1 MHLRSGLSAL
11 IVLIL
16 ALLLVQPAVSA
27 PGAVDFAP
35 GAHLR
40 FEHLTIDDGLSQ
52 NAGLALLQDR
62 QGYLWIGTQDG
73 LNRYDGYT
81 LTHFKNDPDNP
92 QSISANSIIAL
103 YEDRDGFL
111 WVGTWGGGLNRLDP
125 VTGQFTRYLP
135 DPENSAS
142 LSHTIVTDIYQDES
156 GAFWVATL
164 GGLERLDPE
173 TGVFTHFRHD
183 PANSNTLSSD
193 AISVIV
199 PAPDGKLWLG
209 TGAFGVPGAGL
220 NLFDPAT
227 GAARRFEQTG
237 ECLASPNISDI
248 LPDSQ
253 GNLWI
258 AFGGYAVTGG
268 GLDRYNPQT
277 GACAHFDN
285 ARTFDNQIT
294 DNNLTDLAFDRDS
307 GLWVTSWSSG
317 VWRMS
322 PGGQF
327 SGIHHNQSDPES
339 LSNDNTFSVLQDRS
353 GVIWIGTLSAGINKL
368 NLNTLQ
374 FRTYRADAS
383 NPNSLPSN
391 HIGAFAETTDGKIWV
406 GTWESGLARFDRATG
421 VFTQYQNDPE
431 NPNSLSSDLVMSL
444 YADSDGTLWAG
455 TLGGGLNHFDP
466 RTGLFTRYQNDPA
479 DSKSLLENQVT
490 YITRDPAG
498 RLWVGNFGG
507 LSRLDPGAL
516 GFVNYP
522 LPAPAT
528 TFRVIGDELW
538 VGTWGGG
545 VYRLDLSDPDSLAPA
560 KAAFSNLAHD
570 PATPNSLSQ
579 NGVWA
584 ILQSP
589 DGLVWLATEGGLNRY
604 DPKTGEFKAYTEKD
618 GLRNATILGLLQ
630 DKNGFLWLTTNNG
643 LAKFDPQAE
652 TFHNYDKSDGL
663 QGNEFNSNSY
673 FQARNGDFYVGG
685 VSGFSIFDPLDLRQ
699 NELPPPVVITDF
711 SIFNTPQPFNPAETI
726 RLNYDQN
733 FISFEFAAL
742 DYHDPR
748 NNQYAYKL
756 EGFDE
761 DWVQAGA
768 RNYASYTNLPG
779 GDYTFRVR
787 AANSDGVWNETG
799 AALKLT
805 VTPPF
810 WQTWP
815 FLVGLFLGMVS
826 LVVAGFQWRVRA
838 VREQNARLQKMVDE
852 QKRVEAELRQ
862 SEARFRAMFENAAI
876 GISLIAPD
884 GRVLAVNPVLVEM
897 TGRSEAELI
906 EIGGQALTYPEDRDI
921 GRQEFHEVVSGARDS
936 FQAEKRY
943 VHKDGHI
950 QWIRQSVSAV
960 RGEQGQLLYM
970 VVIAEDIDERKR
982 AVEELRESEARFKAM
997 FENAAVGVSLMA
1009 LDRRI
1014 VQINPKVTE
1023 ITGYSAEEIY
1033 AINPSDM
1040 VMEADRHLDG
1050 HLFQELVAGQRDQY
1064 LTEKRYIRK
1073 DGAIF
1078 WGRVNFALVR
1088 GEAGKPLYIVGI
1100 IEDIT
1105 EEMEA
1110 ERTLAESEARFRTLY
1125 DSAEMGI
1132 VLVDLGTDGNL
1143 PLDDARFNHLVANQR
1158 LNPAMQRMFGY
1169 TEDELQ
1175 HIPVADLIYPEDVGI
1190 DRQEFRQLLAGEI
1203 DSFRVEKRF
1212 VRKDGSVFWG
1222 RLTDS
1227 LARAAD
1233 GTPRMVVG
1241 IIEDITEEKR
1251 SAEKLAA
1258 QEAEHRRLLEQR
1270 IAERTEELNAV
1281 NERLREKTAQDAV
1294 TAERTRLARDLHD
1307 AVTQTLFST
1316 TLIADVLPDIWEM
1329 NPDEG
1334 KRRLEEVR
1342 QLTRGAL
1349 AEMRTLLVELRP
1361 NALVEVPLPTLL
1373 RQLTEA
1379 LIGRSRMNI
1388 QLSAEGERK
1397 LPADVQVGLYRLA
1410 QEALNNVV
1418 KHAKAS
1424 QAVVTL
1430 RCNDESVRLTVADN
1444 GVGFDPSTVTA
1455 DHLGLRIMR
1464 ERAEAIGAKL
1474 SVYSEPGEGTQISVI
1489 W

>member
-1 MHLRSGLSAL
+1 MRR
-11 IVLIL
+11 
-16 ALLLVQPAVSA
+16 LLLIIPLLLLFAALQPAAARESDVT
-27 PGAVDFAP
+27 FAP

-81 LTHFKNDPDNP
+81 ITQFKHDPDNP
-92 QSISANSIIAL
+92 QTISANSIIAL
-103 YEDRDGFL
+103 YENRDGFL

-125 VTGQFTRYLP
+125 VTGVFTRYLP
-135 DPENSAS
+135 DPQNPAS
-142 LSHTIVTDIYQDES
+142 LSHPIVTDIFQAES
-156 GAFWVATL
+156 GALWVATL
-164 GGLERLDPE
+164 GGLEKFDPAS
-173 TGVFTHFRHD
+173 GDFTHFRHD
-183 PANSNTLSSD
+183 PQNPATLSSD

-199 PAPDGKLWLG
+199 PAADGKLWLG
-209 TGAFGVPGAGL
+209 TGAFGAPGAGL

-227 GAARRFEQTG
+227 GTVQRFEQTG

-258 AFGGYAVTGG
+258 AFGGYAVSGG
-268 GLDRYNPQT
+268 GLDRYHPQT
-277 GACAHFDN
+277 DACAHFDN

-294 DNNLTDLAFDRDS
+294 DNNLTDLAFDRDG

-327 SGIHHNQSDPES
+327 SGIHHNPADPES

-368 NLNTLQ
+368 NLDTLQ

-391 HIGAFAETTDGKIWV
+391 HIGSFTETTDGKIWV
-406 GTWESGLARFDRATG
+406 GTWESGLARFDPATG
-421 VFTQYQNDPE
+421 AFTQYKNDPA
-431 NPNSLSSDLVMSL
+431 NPQSISSDLVMSL

-479 DSKSLLENQVT
+479 NPQSLLENQVT
-490 YITRDPAG
+490 YITRDSAG
-498 RLWVGNFGG
+498 RLWVSNFAG
-507 LSRLDPGAL
+507 LSRLDPDAR

-522 LPAPAT
+522 MPAPAT
-528 TFRVIGDELW
+528 TLRAIGDELW
-538 VGTWGGG
+538 IGTWGGG
-545 VYRLDLSDPDSLAPA
+545 VYRLDLANPDSLDPA
-560 KAAFSNLAHD
+560 KAAFSTLTHD
-570 PATPNSLSQ
+570 PANPNSLSHDS
-579 NGVWA
+579 VWA
-584 ILQSP
+584 IVQSP
-589 DGLVWLATEGGLNRY
+589 DGLLWLATEGGLNRY
-604 DPKTGEFKAYTEKD
+604 DPQTGQFKAYTEKD

-643 LAKFDPQAE
+643 LAKFDPKTE
-652 TFHNYDKSDGL
+652 TFQVYDKSDGL
-663 QGNEFNSNSY
+663 QGNEFNSNAY

-685 VSGFSIFDPLDLRQ
+685 VSGFSAFDPLNLRQ
-699 NELPPPVVITDF
+699 NELPPPVVITNF
-711 SIFNTPQPFNPAETI
+711 SIFNTPQPFNPAESV

-742 DYHDPR
+742 DFHNPR
-748 NNQYAYKL
+748 QNQYAYLL
-756 EGFDE
+756 EGFDKE
-761 DWVQAGA
+761 WVQAGT

-799 AALKLT
+799 AALRLT

-815 FLVGLFLGMVS
+815 FQAGLFLGVVS
-826 LVVAGFQWRVRA
+826 LVVVGFQWRVRA
-838 VREQNARLQKMVDE
+838 VREQNAQLQKMLDE
-852 QKRVEAELRQ
+852 QQRVEAELRQ
-862 SEARFRAMFENAAI
+862 SEARFRAMYENAAI

-884 GRVLAVNPVLVEM
+884 GRVLAVNPVLVKLS
-897 TGRSEAELI
+897 GRSEAELI
-906 EIGGQALTYPEDRDI
+906 ELGGQGITYPDDRNV
-921 GRQEFHEVVSGARDS
+921 GRQEFYEILSGARDS
-936 FQAEKRY
+936 YQVEKRY
-943 VHKDGHI
+943 VHKDGRV
-950 QWIRQSVSAV
+950 QWMRQSISAV
-960 RGEQGQLLYM
+960 RDTQGKPLYL
-970 VVIAEDIDERKR
+970 VVIAEDIDERRR

-997 FENAAVGVSLMA
+997 FENAAVGVALMS

-1014 VQINPKVTE
+1014 IQINPTVTE
-1023 ITGYSAEEIY
+1023 ITGYSAEEMA
-1033 AINPSDM
+1033 AINPS
-1040 VMEADRHLDG
+1040 
-1050 HLFQELVAGQRDQY
+1050 ELVIEEDRAIDRELFLELVDGKRDQY

-1073 DGAIF
+1073 DGSLF

-1088 GEAGKPLYIVGI
+1088 GEADKPLYIVGI

-1132 VLVDLGTDGNL
+1132 VLIDLGSEGNL

-1169 TEDELQ
+1169 TAEELQ
-1175 HIPVADLIYPEDVGI
+1175 HTSIANLIYPEDAGI
-1190 DRQEFRQLLAGEI
+1190 DRREFRQLLTGEI
-1203 DSFRVEKRF
+1203 DSFHIEKRF
-1212 VRKDGSVFWG
+1212 VRKDGSIFWG

-1233 GTPRMVVG
+1233 GTPRMVIG

-1251 SAEKLAA
+1251 AAERLAA

-1270 IAERTEELNAV
+1270 IAERTEELNLA
-1281 NERLREKTAQDAV
+1281 NERLREKAAQDAV

-1316 TLIADVLPDIWEM
+1316 TLIADVLPDIWAL

-1334 KRRLEEVR
+1334 RRRLEEVR

-1379 LIGRSRMNI
+1379 LAGRSRMTI

-1418 KHAKAS
+1418 KHARAS

-1430 RCNDESVRLTVADN
+1430 RCTEESVRLTVADN

-1455 DHLGLRIMR
+1455 DHLGLKIMR

-1474 SVYSEPGEGTQISVI
+1474 SIYSEPGEGTQISII